1 MGLRQDVTGADDRRA
16 RVADDMTTFITRE
29 ELRSALDSV
38 TVVDALPP
46 APFGQRHLPGAL
58 NVVAEDSDERVGEA
72 LPDRS
77 AAIVTYSTDA
87 SCTRGPTLAARLE
100 ALGYTHVRTYREG
113 IEDWVGAG
121 LPVDRPKAVTLDL
134 ADLALNATAWLFEG
148 HRRAGVDVS
157 MFMVRTPPGR
167 AVELHVHPYAETF
180 LLLEGRGRWTS
191 GDEVVELE
199 PEQMLV
205 VPPDTPHGFRNIG
218 DVPLLVVSM
227 HERGTLR
234 QTWLGKEPA

>member
-1 MGLRQDVTGADDRRA
+1 
-16 RVADDMTTFITRE
+16 MTSFITRD
-29 ELRSALDSV
+29 ELRSALDSL

-46 APFGQRHLPGAL
+46 APYGDRHLPGAL
-58 NVVAEDSDERVGEA
+58 NLVAEDSDEHLAGV
-72 LPDRS
+72 LPDK
-77 AAIVTYSTDA
+77 AARIVTYSTDA
-87 SCTRGPTLAARLE
+87 DCRRGPDLAARLK
-100 ALGYTHVRTYREG
+100 ALGYTDVRTHREG

-121 LPVDRPKAVTLDL
+121 LPVERPKGVTLDL

-148 HRRAGVDVS
+148 HRRAGVDIS
-157 MFMVRTPPGR
+157 MFIVRTLPGR

-180 LLLEGRGRWTS
+180 LLLEGRGRWTA

-218 DVPLLVVSM
+218 DGPLFVVSV
-227 HERGTLR
+227 HERGTMR
-234 QTWLGKEPA
+234 QTWLGRDPA